1 MSSRELGRSQ
11 STIPSTG
18 VHHELTLLAHGSSLI
33 QIEMNRSL
41 YESDE
46 SSPSTGSITNEVQI
60 VELNEILK
68 NILGEWIR
76 DIL

>member
-1 MSSRELGRSQ
+1 MNSHFWH
-11 STIPSTG
+11 TG
-18 VHHELTLLAHGSSLI
+18 VPWI

>member
-1 MSSRELGRSQ
+1 MNSHFWH
-11 STIPSTG
+11 TG
-18 VHHELTLLAHGSSLI
+18 VPWI

-41 YESDE
+41 YESDG
-46 SSPSTGSITNEVQI
+46 SSPSTGSITDEVQI

-76 DIL
+76 NIL